1 MFKSIRFRLALS
13 YVGMVLL
20 VSLAL
25 GAVLLFTLRAY
36 YSERESLYLQQNARV
51 IGLQAGELLSGDYS
65 PEVLNDQI
73 QNLGFISQARVR
85 LYDAEERL
93 LADTGPRGSLVIK
106 MAVFTDAMD
115 AGGYTVSETYEGE
128 FQTSVI
134 VVQRADRGIGYEIQ
148 AEPVTEIITTD
159 SSGNILVKPNP
170 SADERLA
177 GQEVITFSPIQA
189 VSTAYGIKLDDGPDG
204 SIDRSDQVVR
214 QQIIDG
220 GGKILGYV
228 ELSEG
233 PAYGSEI
240 LASVRIGL
248 IISSAFALLL
258 STLVGLWISKQ
269 ISAPLVSLT
278 NATTQMIQGDLQAR
292 AVDSGRSDEL
302 GTLSKA
308 FNQMAGQM
316 EHTIESLKH
325 FISDAAH
332 QIQTPITALRTNLE
346 LAGVENDKNKR
357 ARYLDRAQEQAI
369 RLQKLANE
377 LLDLSRMESAS
388 VPSKLQEVD
397 LVALARQICEPYA
410 AQAEQAGQKFTLDLP
425 ASLRPIA
432 VDANSIQQALG
443 NLLDN
448 ALKFTPPGGQITLS
462 GLEVE
467 DEIRLWVEDNGIG
480 VPAEDIEQLFS
491 RFHRGRNAGNY
502 PGNGLGLAIVQAI
515 MKMHG
520 GSVWAE
526 NLPDGGVR
534 FTLAFFNKDSK
545 QNIK

>member
-13 YVGMVLL
+13 YVGMVLF
-20 VSLAL
+20 VALAL

-36 YSERESLYLQQNARV
+36 YSERENLYLQQNARV
-51 IGLQAGELLSGDYS
+51 IGIQAGELLSGDYS
-65 PEVLNDQI
+65 PEVLKDQI
-73 QNLGFISQARVR
+73 QNLGFISQTRVR

-93 LADTGPRGSLVIK
+93 LADTGPRGSMVIK
-106 MAVFTDAMD
+106 MAVFTDTVDTAE
-115 AGGYTVSETYEGE
+115 GYVISEGAEGIL
-128 FQTSVI
+128 QSSVI
-134 VVQRADRGIGYEIQ
+134 VVQKTDSGIGYEIQ
-148 AEPVTEIITTD
+148 TEPVTEIITTD
-159 SSGNILVKPNP
+159 SAGNIMVEPR
-170 SADERLA
+170 SSTDVRLA
-177 GQEVITFSPIQA
+177 DKEVITFSPIQA

-214 QQIIDG
+214 QQVMDG
-220 GGKILGYV
+220 SGNILGYV

-240 LASVRIGL
+240 LASVRVGL
-248 IISSAFALLL
+248 IISSVFALLL

-278 NATTQMIQGDLQAR
+278 NVTEQMSQGDLQAR
-292 AVDSGRSDEL
+292 AADSGRSDEL
-302 GTLSKA
+302 GTLGKA

-316 EHTIESLKH
+316 ENTIDSLKH

-346 LAGVENDKNKR
+346 LASAERDKSKR

-397 LVALARQICEPYA
+397 LAALARQICEPYA

-425 ASLRPIA
+425 ASLGPVA
-432 VDANSIQQALG
+432 VDTNSIQQALG

-448 ALKFTPPGGQITLS
+448 ALKFTPSGGQITLS

-467 DEIRLWVEDNGIG
+467 DEIRLWVEDDGIG
-480 VPAEDIEQLFS
+480 IPAEDMEQLYS
-491 RFHRGRNAGNY
+491 RFHRGRNAGSY

-534 FTLAFFNKDSK
+534 FTLVFYNRDSK
-545 QNIK
+545 